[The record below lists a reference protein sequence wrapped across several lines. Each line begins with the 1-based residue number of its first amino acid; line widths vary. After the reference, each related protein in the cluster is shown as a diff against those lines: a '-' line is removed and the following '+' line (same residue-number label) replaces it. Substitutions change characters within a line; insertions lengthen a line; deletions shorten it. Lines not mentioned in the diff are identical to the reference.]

1 MQQIKLQTRW
11 LSASKMHAAIVPHVG
26 HIRPHSVTG
35 YRDCDQKNIYPEYR
49 RLLST
54 VILRF
59 NSALSGTVTRE
70 TLPASVIATGTNRHC
85 STFTG
90 YMKGTG

>member
-1 MQQIKLQTRW
+1 
-11 LSASKMHAAIVPHVG
+11 LSASRMHTAIVAHVG

-35 YRDCDQKNIYPEYR
+35 YRQCDQKNIYPEYR

-59 NSALSGTVTRE
+59 NSALSATVTRQ
-70 TLPASVIATGTNRHC
+70 TLLA
-85 STFTG
+85 
-90 YMKGTG
+90 